1 MTGKPDISVP
11 EGYFQELREK
21 LEAIPARGAA
31 RPAFVKRAAP
41 YLAYAASLAVL
52 AVTGNF
58 ILRQTAAPAEEDTGW
73 DYISYLAQ
81 SLDPDGL
88 VEELGETYSLTGED
102 IYQYLVEGNLS
113 LEQLETLR
121 YEEDY

>member
-11 EGYFQELREK
+11 EGYFQELRQK
-21 LEAIPARGAA
+21 LEAIPAQGEA
-31 RPAFVKRAAP
+31 RPAFVKRVAP

-52 AVTGNF
+52 VLVGNF
-58 ILRQTAAPAEEDTGW
+58 VLRQTAAPAEEDTGW

-88 VEELGETYSLTGED
+88 VEDLGETSPLTGED
-102 IYQYLVEGNLS
+102 IYRYLIEGDLS
-113 LEQLETLR
+113 LEQLETLH

>member
-1 MTGKPDISVP
+1 MTKHTDISVP
-11 EGYFQELREK
+11 EGYFPELCQK

-31 RPAFVKRAAP
+31 RPALARRVAP
-41 YLAYAASLAVL
+41 YLAFAASLAALV
-52 AVTGNF
+52 VTGNF
-58 ILRQTAAPAEEDTGW
+58 ILRHTAVTEEEDTGW

-88 VEELGETYSLTGED
+88 MEELGETYELKGED
-102 IYQYLVEGNLS
+102 IYQYLVEGNLT